1 MSTESSNLQ
10 KFNSV
15 NITTIEYC
23 IHIQLNFAFFKLYFC
38 FFLNMKYIVV
48 LQVFA
53 PTFQRCTMLF
63 RSLMNRFQI
72 SEEEIV
78 ALFGLL
84 FWNERNLSD
93 WN

>member
-1 MSTESSNLQ
+1 
-10 KFNSV
+10 
-15 NITTIEYC
+15 
-23 IHIQLNFAFFKLYFC
+23 
-38 FFLNMKYIVV
+38 MKYIVV

-84 FWNERNLSD
+84 FWNERKLSLSECCL
-93 WN
+93 NELCLIGIKIF